1 MLSLATEKVEAAYRA
16 SYSLFDK
23 VGLFINAYTELS
35 IPDGEV
41 TFRTVWKPG
50 EQEPIR
56 KEFDLTNNWGF
67 CALYWLAKELF
78 ENEIGEAADPQAR
91 GQSDVMDRT
100 NHKRLRAIATN
111 SPTVRPDDLAL
122 TVPRKEFETE
132 AMHLLKLARSAIIY
146 LTIGVRFEEQ
156 RREPARARAP
166 IQGLP
171 PTFELPDSEKI

>member
-1 MLSLATEKVEAAYRA
+1 
-16 SYSLFDK
+16 
-23 VGLFINAYTELS
+23 
-35 IPDGEV
+35 
-41 TFRTVWKPG
+41 
-50 EQEPIR
+50 
-56 KEFDLTNNWGF
+56 
-67 CALYWLAKELF
+67 
-78 ENEIGEAADPQAR
+78 
-91 GQSDVMDRT
+91 
-100 NHKRLRAIATN
+100 
-111 SPTVRPDDLAL
+111 LAL